1 MSTKIK
7 NIRMTQTR
15 KSLIEAFIELANEKD
30 FEKITVLD
38 LTERAMVNR
47 ATFYAH
53 FQDKYE
59 LIDAIISDSATS
71 MIEKRTEK
79 IVQFNRDSLQQ
90 LVLAVCDY
98 HQHLK
103 ERCKRSYISIT
114 PLLKVQMLEALKLY
128 LSTSLVEKYTE
139 SERQLYVPIYATML
153 YEAGY
158 LWGTE
163 QISFNKDE
171 LAERIAKLIVSN

>member
-1 MSTKIK
+1 MGTKVG
-7 NIRMTQTR
+7 NIRMTRTR

-38 LTERAMVNR
+38 LAERAMVNR

-59 LIDAIISDSATS
+59 LIGAIISESATS
-71 MIEKRTEK
+71 MIEKRTEE
-79 IVQFNRDSLQQ
+79 IVQFNLQSLQQ

-103 ERCKRSYISIT
+103 ERCKRSYTSIA
-114 PLLKVQMLEALKLY
+114 PLLKEQMLEALKLY
-128 LSTSLVEKYTE
+128 LSKSLVDIYTE
-139 SERQLYVPIYATML
+139 SERQLYVPIYATIL

-163 QISFNKDE
+163 QVSFNRNE
-171 LAERIAKLIVSN
+171 LAERIAKLIVWN